1 MERTE
6 KKRSGRSVVIGI
18 LLLAAIAGALTWLR
32 YTSQAPSTV
41 NAHLVSERLV
51 LAKFPSNVAG
61 GIRQGSKAIVTFET
75 SPSKR
80 FDGAVES
87 REMDEDETRVVIVLN
102 DVPTEARPDTRCS
115 VTVDTSLS
123 VDAMKSD

>member
-6 KKRSGRSVVIGI
+6 KKNPGRIVVVGI
-18 LLLAAIAGALTWLR
+18 LLLGAIGAAATWLR

-41 NAHLVSERLV
+41 NAHLIAENLI
-51 LAKFPSNVAG
+51 LAKFPSDVAG
-61 GIRQGSKAIVTFET
+61 EIRQGSKAIVTFQT

-80 FDGAVES
+80 FAGAVQS
-87 REMDEDETRVVIVLN
+87 RETAEDETRVVIALKE
-102 DVPTEARPDTRCS
+102 VPAKAGPDTPCS

-123 VDAMKSD
+123 VDAMKPD

>member
-6 KKRSGRSVVIGI
+6 KKNPGRTVVIGI
-18 LLLAAIAGALTWLR
+18 ILLAAIGAALTRMR

-41 NAHLVSERLV
+41 NAQLIAERLV
-51 LAKFPSNVAG
+51 LAKFPASVAG
-61 GIRQGSKAIVTFET
+61 EIREGSKAIVTLET

-80 FDGAVES
+80 LVGVVQS
-87 REMDEDETRVVIVLN
+87 RETQEDETTVLIVLK
-102 DVPTEARPDTRCS
+102 DVPTEAQPEARCS
-115 VTVDTSLS
+115 VTVDTSVL

>member
-6 KKRSGRSVVIGI
+6 KKGPGRSVVIGI
-18 LLLAAIAGALTWLR
+18 LLLAAIAAALTWLR

-41 NAHLVSERLV
+41 NAHLISEGLV
-51 LAKFPSNVAG
+51 LAKFPSNVARE
-61 GIRQGSKAIVTFET
+61 IRQGSKAIVTFET

-87 REMDEDETRVVIVLN
+87 REMDEDETRVVIVLK
-102 DVPTEARPDTRCS
+102 DVPTEARPDARCS

>member
-6 KKRSGRSVVIGI
+6 KKGPGRSVVIGI
-18 LLLAAIAGALTWLR
+18 LLLATIAAALTWLR

-41 NAHLVSERLV
+41 NAHLIAERLV

-61 GIRQGSKAIVTFET
+61 EIRQGSKAIVTFET

-87 REMDEDETRVVIVLN
+87 REMDEDETRVVIVLK
-102 DVPTEARPDTRCS
+102 DVPTEARPDARCS

>member
-6 KKRSGRSVVIGI
+6 KKSQGRTVVIGI
-18 LLLAAIAGALTWLR
+18 LLLAATAAALTWLR
-32 YTSQAPSTV
+32 YTSQAPSTA
-41 NAHLVSERLV
+41 NAHLISERVV

-61 GIRQGSKAIVTFET
+61 EIRPGSKAIVTFET
-75 SPSKR
+75 SPSKQLA
-80 FDGAVES
+80 GAVQS
-87 REMDEDETRVVIVLN
+87 RETDDNEARVVIVLE
-102 DVPTEARPDTRCS
+102 DVPTEARRDMRCS

>member
-6 KKRSGRSVVIGI
+6 KKSPGRSVVIGI
-18 LLLAAIAGALTWLR
+18 LLFAAIAAALTWLR

-41 NAHLVSERLV
+41 NAHLISERLV
-51 LAKFPSNVAG
+51 LAKFPSNLAG
-61 GIRQGSKAIVTFET
+61 EIRQGSKAIVTFET

-87 REMDEDETRVVIVLN
+87 REMEEDETRVVIVLK

-123 VDAMKSD
+123 VDAMKAD

>member
-6 KKRSGRSVVIGI
+6 KKGPGRSVVIGI
-18 LLLAAIAGALTWLR
+18 LLLAAIAAALTWLR

-41 NAHLVSERLV
+41 NAHLISERLV
-51 LAKFPSNVAG
+51 LAKFPSNVARE
-61 GIRQGSKAIVTFET
+61 IRQGSKAIVTFET

-87 REMDEDETRVVIVLN
+87 REMDEDETRVVIVLK
-102 DVPTEARPDTRCS
+102 DVPTEARPDARCS

>member
-6 KKRSGRSVVIGI
+6 KKGPGRSVVIGI
-18 LLLAAIAGALTWLR
+18 LLLAAIAAALTWLR

-41 NAHLVSERLV
+41 NAHLISEGLV
-51 LAKFPSNVAG
+51 LAKFPSNVARE
-61 GIRQGSKAIVTFET
+61 IRQGSKAIVTFET

-87 REMDEDETRVVIVLN
+87 REMDEDETRVVIVLK
-102 DVPTEARPDTRCS
+102 DVPTEAGPDARCS

>member
-6 KKRSGRSVVIGI
+6 KKGPGRSVVIGI
-18 LLLAAIAGALTWLR
+18 LLLAAIAAALTWLR

-41 NAHLVSERLV
+41 NAHLIAERLV

-61 GIRQGSKAIVTFET
+61 EIRQGSKAIVTFET

-87 REMDEDETRVVIVLN
+87 REMDEDETRVVIVLK
-102 DVPTEARPDTRCS
+102 DVPTEARPDARCS